1 MKKQNNKVWIGTDQL
16 ENSDAY
22 RTATNT
28 EVAAEQRIENPRL
41 EATRRDFLK
50 YLGFGMTA
58 ATIASC
64 DIPVRKAIPY
74 VSKPDTIVPGVAT
87 YYAST
92 FVQGG
97 DYVPV
102 LVKTREGRPIKIE
115 GNSLSPITEGGT
127 SARAQASVL
136 TMYDTS
142 RFDGPARVRGGMA
155 VRERVYANNPSWE
168 VLDDEIGGRLRR
180 ARQIRIVSHT
190 ILSPSLKMAI
200 RDFKRRMPG
209 NTVLVQYDPISS
221 SALLDAHEQAF
232 GVRAVPHY
240 RFDNADVIVGFNCDF
255 LGTWISPVEYG
266 RQYIAGRRTD
276 GRRMSRH
283 VQVESHMSLTGSN
296 ADNRIMVKPS
306 QQGQAILA
314 LYNAIVGGG
323 TAANLD
329 AAATTKIEALANELR
344 EARGAA
350 LVVTGSNNLYEQ
362 QLVIAIN
369 RALGSY
375 GSTIETNRWSL
386 QRQGSDQD
394 MARFIGELENGE
406 VDALIVLDG
415 ANPAFDNAW
424 AGRFTAALQA
434 NDPTFRNGAYID
446 PLAID
451 ENEIEDKSEQ
461 ADAKEE
467 SDGNLDETVF
477 DLDPVS
483 RNFRRILALST
494 STVPTET
501 TRLCEYVTPN
511 HHYLESWGDAEA
523 VQGVYS
529 LVQPTIVPIFGAVNR
544 YGTRQEGES
553 LLIWAGE
560 VERYNPIATQPY
572 LDYVKRNWEEGV
584 FGSQGRFTSFQAFWD
599 SALHDGVFNNAAT
612 GSINDYGLGYDAT
625 PVAPAAPPD
634 SAMDAV
640 GDSTTTALALTEI
653 PTTARTV
660 DYNAAS
666 RRILAPSEAENEI
679 TFFETVNMGNGV
691 YGNNPWLLELPDPV
705 ARTTWGNYLSIPVT
719 YVDGNSYTA
728 YKGLNPEEY
737 KGKADKVTVAVGADN
752 PAPETVTVV
761 RQFGQMPGTFGLA
774 IGYGRNMT
782 GAVGKAI
789 GNEVGVNVYPW
800 LSVDEDG
807 YVQYYSGQVA
817 ISDKVDSEE
826 EFPSV
831 QYHHTMGL
839 TTHNENGQVYYNTVT
854 GENVTLDR
862 ERTEE
867 ESEYLQPFHVDEKTV
882 MELGEGMQ
890 GGLTKR
896 SIIFQGTFA
905 ELPELRE
912 EIAERRV
919 EAQHLNEQTLYPY
932 EEYVKDIYSQGH
944 WWAMHVD
951 LTSCIGCAACEVA
964 CLSENNVQVV
974 GKYEVWRHHEMKW
987 LRIDRY
993 FYGDVENPRAVYQPM
1008 MCQHCDNAPC
1018 ENVCPVAA
1026 TPHSDEGMNQMIY
1039 NRCIGTRY
1047 CANNCPYKVRRFN
1060 WLDFSTADLF
1070 SSNEPELNDEELPFG
1085 ADNLTRMVLNPD
1097 VTVRSRGVIEKC
1109 SFCAQRLQTGKL
1121 TAKIEKRALRDSDV
1135 RVACQTACPTGAITF
1150 GDRNNKQGEVSRK
1163 LENPLNYLVLEE
1175 TNTQSS
1181 VFYAARVH
1189 NPVESLEA

>member
-1 MKKQNNKVWIGTDQL
+1 MKKQVNKVWIGTDQL
-16 ENSDAY
+16 EATPAY
-22 RTATNT
+22 VAATDG
-28 EVAAEQRIENPRL
+28 EVAQDHLENPRL

-87 YYAST
+87 YFAST

-115 GNSLSPITEGGT
+115 GNSMSPITEGGT

-142 RFDGPARVRGGMA
+142 RFDGPGRIRGGKV
-155 VRERVYANNPSWE
+155 VRERIYANNPSWE
-168 VLDDEIGGRLRR
+168 ALDSEISDRLRS
-180 ARQIRIVSHT
+180 ARQIRILSHT
-190 ILSPSLKMAI
+190 ILSPSLKASI
-200 RDFKRRMPG
+200 RDFKNGMSG
-209 NTVLVQYDPISS
+209 NTVLVQYDPVSS
-221 SALLDAHEQAF
+221 AALLDAHESAF

-255 LGTWISPVEYG
+255 LGTWISPVEYA
-266 RQYIAGRRTD
+266 RQYAAGRRSE
-276 GRRMSRH
+276 GNRMSRH

-306 QQGQAILA
+306 QQGQAVLA

-323 TAANLD
+323 ASAQLD
-329 AAATTKIEALANELR
+329 GNAGAKIQALATELKR
-344 EARGAA
+344 ANGAA
-350 LVVTGSNNLYEQ
+350 LVVSGSNNLAEQ

-394 MARFIGELENGE
+394 MARLVGELESGSI
-406 VDALIVLDG
+406 DALIVLDG
-415 ANPAFDNAW
+415 ANPAFDNPW
-424 AGRFTAALQA
+424 AGKFAAALRA
-434 NDPTFRNGAYID
+434 NDPDFRNTGLID
-446 PLAID
+446 ADDID
-451 ENEIEDKSEQ
+451 ERSEQ

-467 SDGNLDETVF
+467 NDGEPSDALRDR
-477 DLDPVS
+477 DPIAAG
-483 RNFRRILALST
+483 FRRMLTIST

-501 TRLCEYVTPN
+501 SQLCEYIAPT

-529 LVQPTIVPIFGAVNR
+529 LVQPSIVPIFASVNR

-553 LLIWAGE
+553 LLIWSGNID
-560 VERYNPIATQPY
+560 RYDAAAEQPY
-572 LDYVKRNWEEGV
+572 MEYVKLNWQETA
-584 FGSQGRFTSFQAFWD
+584 FSNQSSFASFRAFWD
-599 SALHDGVFNNAAT
+599 SALHDGIFNSAAS
-612 GSINDYGLGYDAT
+612 GSVSDLGLSYRGAPAPTVPTDAG
-625 PVAPAAPPD
+625 PPAAPTTF
-634 SAMDAV
+634 DAA
-640 GDSTTTALALTEI
+640 G
-653 PTTARTV
+653 
-660 DYNAAS
+660 AS
-666 RRILAPSEAENEI
+666 RRIAASGTGENEI
-679 TFFETVNMGNGV
+679 TFFETINIGNGV

-705 ARTTWGNYLSIPVT
+705 TRTVWGNYLTIPISWEG
-719 YVDGNSYTA
+719 GNRYTA
-728 YKGLNPEEY
+728 YKGLNESEY
-737 KGKADKVTVAVGADN
+737 KGKADQVDLNGK
-752 PAPETVTVV
+752 TVTVV
-761 RQFGQMPGTFGLA
+761 RQFGQLAGTFGLA
-774 IGYGRNMT
+774 LGYGRNMT
-782 GAVGKAI
+782 GAAGKAL
-789 GNEVGVNVYPW
+789 GNDIGVNIYPW
-800 LSVDEDG
+800 LTTDDDG
-807 YVQYYSGQVA
+807 YVQYFAASA
-817 ISDKVDSEE
+817 EISDKVDTEE
-826 EFPSV
+826 EFASV

-839 TTHNENGQVYYNTVT
+839 TTHDENGKLYYNTKT
-854 GENVTLDR
+854 KER
-862 ERTEE
+862 ETIAGPLTEAQK
-867 ESEYLQPFHVDEKTV
+867 EYLDPFHVDEATV
-882 MELGEGMQ
+882 MEIGEGMQ
-890 GGLTKR
+890 GGLVDR
-896 SIIFQGTFA
+896 SIIYQGTFA

-912 EIAERRV
+912 EIAERRA
-919 EAQHLNEQTLYPY
+919 ESQHLNEQTLYPY
-932 EEYVKDIYSQGH
+932 DEYVKDIYSQGH

-951 LTSCIGCAACEVA
+951 LTACIGCAACEVA
-964 CLSENNVQVV
+964 CVAENNVAIV

-993 FYGDVENPRAVYQPM
+993 FYGDIENPRAVYQPM

-1018 ENVCPVAA
+1018 ENVCPVNASQ
-1026 TPHSDEGMNQMIY
+1026 HSDEGLNQMIY

-1060 WLDFSTADLF
+1060 WLDYTTADLF
-1070 SSNEPELNDEELPFG
+1070 SNNEPEINHEELPFG

-1109 SFCAQRLQTGKL
+1109 SFCTQRLQAGKL

-1135 RVACQTACPTGAITF
+1135 RTACQTACPTGAITF
-1150 GDRNNKQGEVSRK
+1150 GDRNNKQGDVSRK
-1163 LENPLNYLVLEE
+1163 LTNPLNYLVLEE
-1175 TNTQSS
+1175 VNTQPS

-1189 NPVESLEA
+1189 NPIEGLEA

>member
-1 MKKQNNKVWIGTDQL
+1 MKKQNKQVWIGTDQL
-16 ENSDAY
+16 EDSPAY
-22 RTATNT
+22 RAATDT
-28 EVAAEQRIENPRL
+28 EVAQQQQLENPRL

-115 GNSLSPITEGGT
+115 GNSMSPITEGGT

-142 RFDGPARVRGGMA
+142 RFDGPARVRKGLA
-155 VRERVYANNPSWE
+155 VRERIYADNPSWE
-168 VLDDEIGGRLRR
+168 QFDDEIGSRLRG

-190 ILSPSLKMAI
+190 ILSPSLKLAI
-200 RDFKRRMPG
+200 RDFKNRMPG
-209 NTVLVQYDPISS
+209 NTVLVQYDPLSS
-221 SALLDAHEQAF
+221 SALLDAHEAAF

-240 RFDNADVIVGFNCDF
+240 RFDNADVIVGFNADF
-255 LGTWISPVEYG
+255 LGTWISPVEYA
-266 RQYIAGRRTD
+266 RQYAVGRRTS
-276 GRRMSRH
+276 GNRMSRH
-283 VQVESHMSLTGSN
+283 IQVESHMSLTGSN

-306 QQGQAILA
+306 QQGQALLA
-314 LYNAIVGGG
+314 LYNALVGGG
-323 TAANLD
+323 ASASLD
-329 AAATTKIEALANELR
+329 AATATKIEALAGELR
-344 EARGAA
+344 GARGAA
-350 LVVTGSNNLYEQ
+350 LVVSGSNNLYEQ

-375 GSTIETNRWSL
+375 GSTIETARWSL

-394 MARFIGELENGE
+394 MARFIGELENGQ
-406 VDALIVLDG
+406 VDAVIVLDG

-424 AGRFTAALQA
+424 AGKFTAALQA
-434 NDPTFRNGAYID
+434 NDPTYREGKYID
-446 PLAID
+446 ETQI
-451 ENEIEDKSEQ
+451 NERSEQ
-461 ADAKEE
+461 ADAKSEN
-467 SDGNLDETVF
+467 DGQLDDAF
-477 DLDPVS
+477 RRDPVAAS
-483 RNFRRILALST
+483 FRRILAIST

-501 TRLCEYVTPN
+501 TQLCEYVTPT

-529 LVQPTIVPIFGAVNR
+529 LIQPTIVPIFAAVNR

-553 LLIWAGE
+553 LLIWANE
-560 VERYNPIATQPY
+560 IERYDPTTTQPY
-572 LDYVKRNWEEGV
+572 LEYVKRNWEESV
-584 FGSQGRFTSFQAFWD
+584 FGSQSRFSSFQAFWD

-612 GSINDYGLGYDAT
+612 GGVNDFGLGYGGSSS
-625 PVAPAAPPD
+625 APATPPD
-634 SAMDAV
+634 SAV
-640 GDSTTTALALTEI
+640 DSTQIAAPLVQEVTPTE
-653 PTTARTV
+653 RTM

-666 RRILAPSEAENEI
+666 RRIPAAGASENEI
-679 TFFETVNMGNGV
+679 TFYETVNMGNGV
-691 YGNNPWLLELPDPV
+691 YGNNPWLLEVPDPV
-705 ARTTWGNYLSIPVT
+705 TRTVWGNYLTIPVT
-719 YVDGNSYTA
+719 YESGNRYTA
-728 YKGLNPEEY
+728 FKGLNPEEY
-737 KGKADKVTVAVGADN
+737 KGKADQVDVSVRSATA
-752 PAPETVTVV
+752 APETVTVV

-774 IGYGRNMT
+774 IGYGRRMT
-782 GAVGKAI
+782 GAVGKAV
-789 GNEVGVNVYPW
+789 GNAVGVNVYPW

-807 YVQYYSGQVA
+807 YVQYYSTEAV
-817 ISDKVDSEE
+817 ISDKVDTEE
-826 EFPSV
+826 DFASV

-839 TTHNENGQVYYNTVT
+839 TTKDENGTVYYNTKT
-854 GENVTLDR
+854 GDNESFDR
-862 ERTEE
+862 ALTEE
-867 ESEYLQPFHVDEKTV
+867 ESKYLQPFHVDEKTV
-882 MELGEGMQ
+882 MELGSGMQ

-905 ELPELRE
+905 ELPDLRE
-912 EIAERRV
+912 EIAERRI

-932 EEYVKDIYSQGH
+932 EEYAKDIYSQGH

-951 LTSCIGCAACEVA
+951 LTACIGCAACEVA
-964 CLSENNVQVV
+964 CVSENNVQVV
-974 GKYEVWRHHEMKW
+974 GKYEVSRHHEMKW

-1018 ENVCPVAA
+1018 ENVCPVNASQ
-1026 TPHSDEGMNQMIY
+1026 HSDEGMNQMIY

-1070 SSNEPELNDEELPFG
+1070 SSNEPELSDEELPFG

-1109 SFCAQRLQTGKL
+1109 SFCAQRLQQGKL

-1150 GDRNNKQGEVSRK
+1150 GDRNNKQGDVSRK
-1163 LENPLNYLVLEE
+1163 LNNPLNYLVLEE

-1189 NPVESLEA
+1189 NPVEALDA

>member
-1 MKKQNNKVWIGTDQL
+1 MKKQVNNVWIGTDQL
-16 ENSDAY
+16 EATPEY
-22 RTATNT
+22 RTATDG
-28 EVAAEQRIENPRL
+28 EVAQDHIENPKL
-41 EATRRDFLK
+41 EASRRDFLK

-87 YYAST
+87 YFAST

-115 GNSLSPITEGGT
+115 GNSMSPITEGGT

-142 RFDGPARVRGGMA
+142 RFDGPARIRGGKVQRA
-155 VRERVYANNPSWE
+155 RRYADNPSWE
-168 VLDDEIGGRLRR
+168 VLDGEIADRLADCRE
-180 ARQIRIVSHT
+180 IRILSHT
-190 ILSPSLKMAI
+190 ILSPSLKSAI
-200 RDFKRRMPG
+200 RDFKNRMPG

-221 SALLDAHEQAF
+221 SALLDAHQAAF

-240 RFDNADVIVGFNCDF
+240 RFDNANVIVGINADF
-255 LGTWISPVEYG
+255 LGTWISPVEYA
-266 RQYIAGRRTD
+266 RQYATGRRTD

-283 VQVESHMSLTGSN
+283 VQIESHMSLTGSN

-306 QQGQAILA
+306 QQAQAVLG

-323 TAANLD
+323 PAAGLD
-329 AAATTKIEALANELR
+329 AAASAKIDALARELR
-344 EARGAA
+344 AANGAA
-350 LVVTGSNNLYEQ
+350 LVVSGNNNLYEQ

-369 RALGSY
+369 QALGSY

-394 MARFIGELENGE
+394 MARLVGELENGS

-424 AGRFTAALQA
+424 AGQFSAALRR
-434 NDPTFRNGAYID
+434 NDPDFGRMGSTNLGEID
-446 PLAID
+446 D
-451 ENEIEDKSEQ
+451 RSEQ

-467 SDGNLDETVF
+467 NDGDRDDALPD
-477 DLDPVS
+477 DPIAAG
-483 RNFRRILALST
+483 FRRMLTIST

-501 TRLCEYVTPN
+501 TQLCEYVTPT
-511 HHYLESWGDAEA
+511 HHYLESWGDAEP

-529 LVQPTIVPIFGAVNR
+529 LVQPSIVPIFASVNR

-560 VERYNPIATQPY
+560 TERYDASAEQPY
-572 LDYVKRNWEEGV
+572 MEYVKRNWQEGA
-584 FGSQGRFTSFQAFWD
+584 FASQSRFASFRSFWD
-599 SALHDGVFNNAAT
+599 SALHDGVFNNEAT
-612 GSINDYGLGYDAT
+612 GYVNDYGLSYRGLST
-625 PVAPAAPPD
+625 APASAPD
-634 SAMDAV
+634 TETTDGVAARFDASAATR
-640 GDSTTTALALTEI
+640 GI
-653 PTTARTV
+653 P
-660 DYNAAS
+660 AA
-666 RRILAPSEAENEI
+666 AETENEI
-679 TFFETVNMGNGV
+679 AFYETVNMGNGV
-691 YGNNPWLLELPDPV
+691 YGNNPWLLEVPDPV
-705 ARTTWGNYLSIPVT
+705 TRTVWGNYLTIPVSWEG
-719 YVDGNSYTA
+719 GNSYTS
-728 YKGLNPEEY
+728 YKDLNPEEY
-737 KGKADKVTVAVGADN
+737 KGKADQVTVTVNGDEATA
-752 PAPETVTVV
+752 EKVTVV
-761 RQFGQMPGTFGLA
+761 RQFGQQPGTFGLA
-774 IGYGRNMT
+774 IGYGRQMT
-782 GAVGKAI
+782 GAAGAGL
-789 GNEVGVNVYPW
+789 GNGIGVNVYPW
-800 LSVDEDG
+800 LTVDEDG
-807 YVQYYSGQVA
+807 YVQYFSTDAAVSG
-817 ISDKVDSEE
+817 KVDTEE
-826 EFPSV
+826 EFASV

-839 TTHNENGQVYYNTVT
+839 TTQNEAGKTYYNKQT
-854 GENVTLDR
+854 GDR
-862 ERTEE
+862 EVIAGELTEE
-867 ESEYLQPFHVDEKTV
+867 QQAYLEPFHVDEATV

-896 SIIFQGTFA
+896 SIIFQGTFE

-912 EIAERRV
+912 HIAERRS
-919 EAQHLNEQTLYPY
+919 ESQHLNEQTLYPY
-932 EEYVKDIYSQGH
+932 EEYAKDIYSQGH

-951 LTSCIGCAACEVA
+951 LTACIGCAACEVA
-964 CLSENNVQVV
+964 CVAENNVPVV

-993 FYGDVENPRAVYQPM
+993 FYGDIENPRAVYQPM

-1018 ENVCPVAA
+1018 ENVCPVNA
-1026 TPHSDEGMNQMIY
+1026 TQHSDEGANQMIY

-1060 WLDFSTADLF
+1060 WLDYTTADLF
-1070 SSNEPELNDEELPFG
+1070 SSNEPEINDEELPFG

-1109 SFCAQRLQTGKL
+1109 SFCAQRLQSGKL

-1135 RVACQTACPTGAITF
+1135 RTACQTACPTGAITF
-1150 GDRNNKQGEVSRK
+1150 GDRNNRQGDVTRK

-1189 NPVESLEA
+1189 NPVEALDA

>member
-1 MKKQNNKVWIGTDQL
+1 MKKPINNVWIGTDQI
-16 ENSDAY
+16 ENSPGY
-22 RTATNT
+22 REATSG
-28 EVAAEQRIENPRL
+28 EVAKDHLENPRL

-87 YYAST
+87 YFAST
-92 FVQGG
+92 FQQGG

-115 GNSLSPITEGGT
+115 GNSMSPITEGGT

-136 TMYDTS
+136 SMYDTS
-142 RFDGPARVRGGMA
+142 RFDGPFRLSNGQVQRARNYGD
-155 VRERVYANNPSWE
+155 NPGWE
-168 VLDDEIGGRLRR
+168 VLDGEISSRLRD

-190 ILSPSLKMAI
+190 ILSPSLKSAI
-200 RDFKRRMPG
+200 RDFKAGMPG

-221 SALLDAHEQAF
+221 AAQLDAYESAF
-232 GVRAVPHY
+232 GVRAIPHY
-240 RFDNADVIVGFNCDF
+240 RFDNANVIVGFNCDF

-266 RQYIAGRRTD
+266 RQYATGRRPTS
-276 GRRMSRH
+276 GRMSRH
-283 VQVESHMSLTGSN
+283 IQVESHMSLTGSN
-296 ADNRIMVKPS
+296 ADNRILVKPS

-323 TAANLD
+323 RGQANLD
-329 AAATTKIEALANELR
+329 AATNAKIQAVATELR
-344 EARGAA
+344 AARGEA
-350 LVVTGSNNLYEQ
+350 LVVSGSNNLYEQ

-375 GSTIETNRWSL
+375 GSTIETDRWSY

-394 MARFIGELENGE
+394 MARFVDELEAGS
-406 VDALIVLDG
+406 VDAVIVLDG
-415 ANPAFDNAW
+415 ANPAYDNPW
-424 AGRFTAALQA
+424 GDRFAAALQR
-434 NDPTFRNGAYID
+434 NDPNYGKSSTPLDADEVGDRSEDADVVDENDPGID
-446 PLAID
+446 P
-451 ENEIEDKSEQ
+451 
-461 ADAKEE
+461 
-467 SDGNLDETVF
+467 NLVD
-477 DLDPVS
+477 DPIRAS
-483 RNFRRILALST
+483 FRRILTVSM
-494 STVPTET
+494 SGVPTET
-501 TRLCEYVTPN
+501 SQLCEYVTPN

-529 LVQPTIVPIFGAVNR
+529 LVQPAIVPIFASVNR
-544 YGTRQEGES
+544 FGTRQEGES
-553 LLIWAGE
+553 LLIWSE
-560 VERYNPIATQPY
+560 SDRYDPTAEQPY
-572 LDYVKRNWEEGV
+572 MDYVMRNWEETA
-584 FGSQGRFTSFQAFWD
+584 FGAQSQFASFRTFWD
-599 SALHDGVFNNAAT
+599 SALHDGVFNGPASGNIT
-612 GSINDYGLGYDAT
+612 DYNLGYNAT
-625 PVAPAAPPD
+625 AAPAAPTGEEADTADVVESETPATAPVRSVED
-634 SAMDAV
+634 FDASTAAGRVSA
-640 GDSTTTALALTEI
+640 
-653 PTTARTV
+653 
-660 DYNAAS
+660 AADV
-666 RRILAPSEAENEI
+666 ENEI

-691 YGNNPWLLELPDPV
+691 YANNPWLQECPDPV
-705 ARTTWGNYLSIPVT
+705 TRTVWGNYLTIPVT
-719 YVDGNSYTA
+719 WTGGNRYTA
-728 YKGLNPEEY
+728 FKDLNNEEY
-737 KGKADKVTVAVGADN
+737 KGKADIVELAVGAEE
-752 PAPETVTVV
+752 AASKEITVV

-774 IGYGRNMT
+774 IGYGRVLA
-782 GAVGKAI
+782 GAPGRAI
-789 GNEVGVNVYPW
+789 GQNVGINVYPW
-800 LSVDEDG
+800 LTLDEDG
-807 YVQYYSGQVA
+807 YVQYFSTEA
-817 ISDKVDSEE
+817 TISDRVDTEE
-826 EFPSV
+826 EFASV

-839 TTHNENGQVYYNTVT
+839 TTSNEEGTVYYNSRT
-854 GENVTLDR
+854 GDTETIAGELDADR
-862 ERTEE
+862 RQ
-867 ESEYLQPFHVDEKTV
+867 YLEPYHVDEATV

-890 GGLTKR
+890 GGLTDR
-896 SIIFQGTFA
+896 SIIFQGKFS
-905 ELPELRE
+905 ELGELE
-912 EIAERRV
+912 EHIAERRA

-951 LTSCIGCAACEVA
+951 LNACIGCAACEVA
-964 CLSENNVQVV
+964 CVAENNVPVV

-1018 ENVCPVAA
+1018 ENVCPVNA
-1026 TPHSDEGMNQMIY
+1026 TQHSDEGANQMIY

-1060 WLDFSTADLF
+1060 WLDFTTADLF
-1070 SSNEPELNDEELPFG
+1070 SSNEPELADEDLPFG

-1109 SFCAQRLQTGKL
+1109 SFCAQRLQAGKL

-1135 RVACQTACPTGAITF
+1135 RTACQTACPTGAITF
-1150 GDRNNKQGEVSRK
+1150 GDRNNQNGDIPRK
-1163 LENPLNYLVLEE
+1163 LRNPLNYLALEE

-1189 NPVESLEA
+1189 NPIEALSEA